1 MPPFIRNTLN
11 AQQHRDWNEERMR
24 RWISEYNMLYNK
36 VVQFG
41 QTLSQLIIEAER
53 QRIYSNEE
61 RFCLED
67 LQTSK
72 LDVDDQLNEFIDSFP
87 RRNMNRH
94 WNMKNIRNLMNEV
107 ELIQIALECNYPH
120 VAFEL

>member
-11 AQQHRDWNEERMR
+11 PQQLKDWNEERMR

-41 QTLSQLIIEAER
+41 QTLSKLIIEAER
-53 QRIYSNEE
+53 QRIHGNEE

-72 LDVDDQLNEFIDSFP
+72 LDVDDQLNELIDSFP

-120 VAFEL
+120 CCF